1 MAPCVG
7 VRGGPRY
14 APDGVGMVH
23 SWANRGKD
31 GGEIVKGPCEHCT
44 RVSDGNGDKFHPPHV
59 LLEGCD
65 EGGVVLGLLRVFLV
79 ASEISGEPDRYD
91 SMRMRVH
98 NFCRSWS
105 GRGRSCPRLLWLI

>member
-1 MAPCVG
+1 
-7 VRGGPRY
+7 
-14 APDGVGMVH
+14 
-23 SWANRGKD
+23 
-31 GGEIVKGPCEHCT
+31 
-44 RVSDGNGDKFHPPHV
+44 
-59 LLEGCD
+59 
-65 EGGVVLGLLRVFLV
+65 VFLV